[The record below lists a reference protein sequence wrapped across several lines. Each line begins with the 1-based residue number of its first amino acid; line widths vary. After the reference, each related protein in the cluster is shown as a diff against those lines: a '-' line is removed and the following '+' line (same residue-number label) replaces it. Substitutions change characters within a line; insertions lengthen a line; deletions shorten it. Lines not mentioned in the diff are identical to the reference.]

1 MRYNFIPSFFLYY
14 IHLHFTQHIGAVLS
28 KREVLCSG
36 LDHVAGLKLTLGLDR
51 GPCWGQE
58 VVEASVL
65 IGSQDELLDKFG

>member
-1 MRYNFIPSFFLYY
+1 M
-14 IHLHFTQHIGAVLS
+14 
-28 KREVLCSG
+28 
-36 LDHVAGLKLTLGLDR
+36 AGLKLTLGLDR